1 MTITREDGGEVL
13 TYQRSTS
20 QRTKVLVVANRL
32 PVTVKVIDDGKDFT
46 VSTSSGGLVSA
57 LRGVHGMDFLWMG
70 WPGTEVPD
78 NLQEA
83 VLKKCRED
91 KTYPVY
97 LDAKTIDYFYN
108 GFCNNILWPLFHY
121 VPPPM
126 DFGSVDTPEEEL
138 AYYVKANAIFTD
150 AICEACTLYPEDDQ
164 PYVWVHD
171 YHLMMVPQ
179 LLRHRKPH
187 LKIGWF
193 LHTPWP
199 THEVFRM
206 LPFRTEILT
215 GLLSAN
221 LLAFHVYDYQRH
233 FMESCRNLLG
243 LETVGGDIDATPI
256 GGGIV
261 KCTSIPIGIE
271 PLQFV
276 QKIREETVRDH
287 VAKLQK
293 QYGDRKVI
301 LGVDRLDYM
310 KGIPHKLNAFDR
322 FLELY
327 PEWNGKCVLVQL
339 AVPSRSVVLEYQR
352 LKSSV
357 HEIVGKINGRRGHLG
372 FIPVHYLD
380 QSLNFTE
387 LVALYRVADVA
398 FITSLRDG
406 MNLVAFEYVAAQKG
420 KYGVLVLS
428 EFAGAAQSLGAGA
441 VRVNPWNLDQT
452 AAALN
457 EALTMT
463 QEEKRSRHDYCFRH
477 VLGHTSQGWAES
489 FLECLFEACE
499 ESEEVRA
506 KVPPLLNKDWFIRR
520 FVRSSSKL
528 LLVELLDCMVASKGQ
543 RGLAMKRF
551 KSLVQVPA
559 EVLMALRVLASDL
572 KTVLVLSSA
581 ASAAVMD
588 KLFGDIHSIL
598 IANKGCSFRDLKG
611 EWIDLVREEDLLDNQ
626 EWAGELIRLVE
637 WVQRRTPGS
646 YIERTTASISWYW
659 DDMAQTEIG
668 QQHAR
673 DLLVHLWA
681 GPLSRVPQSSV
692 EVNLGSRSVEIRPA
706 ACGREKLMRRIL
718 EHIIKDHETPF
729 EFTTIF
735 GTYKAADE
743 VIYSLVEEVA
753 LTNDFGLLLNASSV
767 EKRLSSKTRSVKQL
781 TALGA
786 STTSAAPTDLSNRS
800 SYSAEF
806 PTAAAAADHQ
816 VKAPDSFD
824 LEEHYPKQAIDIDP
838 EERFCSVTVSSSLS
852 RARFRLPNVESV
864 QQLLVHL
871 SVALTT
877 AGYEEFAQSDEGV
890 SSPEHTPLLD
900 DGHINYPTEGD
911 ERDTFRENVS
921 SSAESVEDMNRA
933 RHDIFTNREQPQGN
947 NRHATIH
954 HHAHIPGTQE
964 TSSSGLQPHTTTDT
978 LTRTL
983 ERSNQT
989 NVVHETIPPEKQ
1001 FRDDDATHARSP
1013 FSISTGGVMT
1023 PSPEYSPKDYTFER
1037 AGDLDADIENYL
1049 RRFQASNP
1057 AAAISLPSVTM
1068 TMNDKE
1074 TPPRGGL
1081 RPIDSFPNIHSTGS
1095 SVDSDS
1101 GGRAQPIHSFR
1112 FTSPESSTPTGL
1124 EL

>member
-1 MTITREDGGEVL
+1 MATKSEGNDECL
-13 TYQRSTS
+13 AYQRSSS

-32 PVTVKVIDDGKDFT
+32 PVTVKVINDGKDFT
-46 VSTSSGGLVSA
+46 VTTSSGGLVSA

-70 WPGTEVPD
+70 WPGSEVPE

-83 VLKKCRED
+83 VLKKCQED

-97 LDAKTIDYFYN
+97 LDGKTIDYFYN

-138 AYYVKANAIFTD
+138 AYYIKANGVFTD
-150 AICEACTLYPEDDQ
+150 AICAACALYPEDDQ

-276 QKIREETVRDH
+276 EKIREEAVRNH

-339 AVPSRSVVLEYQR
+339 AVPSRSVVVEYQR

-457 EALTMT
+457 EALTMSNDERRT
-463 QEEKRSRHDYCFRH
+463 RHDYCFRH

-489 FLECLFEACE
+489 FLEALFEACE
-499 ESEEVRA
+499 EGEEVRA
-506 KVPPLLNKDWFIRR
+506 KVPPVLNKDWFVRR
-520 FVRSSSKL
+520 FVHSSSKL

-588 KLFGDIHSIL
+588 KLFGDIHAIL

-611 EWIDLVREEDLLDNQ
+611 EWIDLVREEDLIDNQ
-626 EWAGELIRLVE
+626 EWALELTRLVE
-637 WVQRRTPGS
+637 WAQRRTPGS
-646 YIERTTASISWYW
+646 YVEKTTASVSWYW
-659 DDMAQTEIG
+659 DDMAQIEVG

-673 DLLVHLWA
+673 ELLVHLWA
-681 GPLSRVPQSSV
+681 GPLSRVPQGSV
-692 EVNLGSRSVEIRPA
+692 EVNLGSRSVEIRTA

-718 EHIIKDHETPF
+718 EYIVRDHETPF

-743 VIYSLVEEVA
+743 VIYSLIEEVA
-753 LTNDFGLLLNASSV
+753 LTDDFDSLLNNPIPGD
-767 EKRLSSKTRSVKQL
+767 KRLSSKTRSARQL
-781 TALGA
+781 AAALSNQNAASVAGTA
-786 STTSAAPTDLSNRS
+786 DLSHRS
-800 SYSAEF
+800 SSSLAS
-806 PTAAAAADHQ
+806 PTNY
-816 VKAPDSFD
+816 VSEAPRSKTSFD
-824 LEEHYPKQAIDIDP
+824 SIEQVRRRSLSESGD
-838 EERFCSVTVSSSLS
+838 RFCSVTVSSSLS
-852 RARFRLPNVESV
+852 RARFRLPNVEAV
-864 QQLLVHL
+864 QQILIHL

-877 AGYEEFAQSDEGV
+877 AGYDDFAPSDEGLP
-890 SSPEHTPLLD
+890 SPEQAPPLAKEPV
-900 DGHINYPTEGD
+900 ITIPNQQA
-911 ERDTFRENVS
+911 DTYRENVS
-921 SSAESVEDMNRA
+921 SSAESVEDLNRT
-933 RHDIFTNREQPQGN
+933 RHDIFTERVDSQLSQGHSQ
-947 NRHATIH
+947 RHSTIQH
-954 HHAHIPGTQE
+954 HTHIPTHSQQE
-964 TSSSGLQPHTTTDT
+964 TPTRQEEDTKHKSCDAPAAQVDAAAQP
-978 LTRTL
+978 
-983 ERSNQT
+983 
-989 NVVHETIPPEKQ
+989 KQ
-1001 FRDDDATHARSP
+1001 FRDEGATHACTPLSMSTWGLMSP
-1013 FSISTGGVMT
+1013 T
-1023 PSPEYSPKDYTFER
+1023 PTSSPKHFTFER
-1037 AGDLDADIENYL
+1037 SGDFEANIENYL
-1049 RRFQASNP
+1049 KRFQVTNP
-1057 AAAISLPSVTM
+1057 KEAVLWPPSVVLT
-1068 TMNDKE
+1068 NEDSK
-1074 TPPRGGL
+1074 L
-1081 RPIDSFPNIHSTGS
+1081 RTIDSFPNICNSPGS
-1095 SVDSDS
+1095 SAGSDVGS
-1101 GGRAQPIHSFR
+1101 AQPIHSFR
-1112 FTSPESSTPTGL
+1112 LTSPDPRSPDNQF
-1124 EL
+1124 